1 MNWQIIVGIIFLIGG
16 VGNLIN
22 DFGAFVFGVSVGLVF
37 LYFGLKKKG
46 LIKKPTPQKESDCR
60 TLVEE
65 TFHAVGVCY
74 YEDNIRKL
82 ACSNPDWK
90 LTSSQIVKRG
100 KSGKRIFRYYYVN
113 KPVKLQIE
121 PDNPHDENAISVIIA
136 GELVGYI
143 SREENVHVKDI
154 LDHREIISLSGFIGG
169 GECKTV
175 TDYGNEIK
183 DEIGLTVNVRIKY
196 I

>member
-1 MNWQIIVGIIFLIGG
+1 MNWQIIVGTIFLIGG
-16 VGNLIN
+16 IGNLID

-60 TLVEE
+60 TLIEE

-82 ACSNPDWK
+82 ACGNPDWK
-90 LTSSQIVKRG
+90 LTSSQIVKSG

-113 KPVKLQIE
+113 KPVNLQIE

-143 SREENVHVKDI
+143 SRDENVHVKDI
-154 LDHREIISLSGFIGG
+154 LEHREIKSLSGFIGG
-169 GECKTV
+169 GEYKTI
-175 TDYGNEIK
+175 TDSGKEIK
-183 DEIGLTVNVRIKY
+183 DEIGFSVNVRIKY